1 MAKLTS
7 LTPVSALSGVGK
19 VRAAQLEKLG
29 IRTVGDL
36 IYFFPRAYEKR
47 GCILPLSSFDPDRQS
62 AYLLTV
68 ATEPKTANIR
78 RGLSLT
84 KFRAFDESG
93 LVEITFFNSPYVKD
107 VFHIG
112 STFRF
117 WGKVTAQKSKLQMAN
132 PKYEA
137 YLEAMPL
144 PDFVPIYPLTEGLSS
159 KQIDKLIKSAI
170 NDILPEIIDPIPDN
184 IRLSNSLPTL
194 TYAIK
199 NAHFPENENALFKAQ
214 RRLAFDEM
222 LYFGIGI
229 SMSASQKSKGIGIKL
244 SPCSLTP

>member
-1 MAKLTS
+1 MAKLTAS
-7 LTPVSALSGVGK
+7 TSVSELNGVGK

-47 GCILPLSSFDPDRQS
+47 GDIRPLSAFDSERQC
-62 AYLLTV
+62 AYVLTI

-93 LVEITFFNSPYVKD
+93 SVEITFFNSPYVKD

-117 WGKVTAQKSKLQMAN
+117 WGKVTSQKNRLQMAN

-137 YLEAMPL
+137 YLELMPL
-144 PDFVPIYPLTEGLSS
+144 ADFVPVYPLTEGLSS
-159 KQIDKLIKSAI
+159 KQIDKLIKNAI
-170 NDILPEIIDPIPDN
+170 NDILPQIIDPVPDN
-184 IRLSNSLPTL
+184 IRLENRLPTL

-199 NAHFPENENALFKAQ
+199 NAHFPENEEALFKAQ
-214 RRLAFDEM
+214 KRLLD
-222 LYFGIGI
+222 
-229 SMSASQKSKGIGIKL
+229 
-244 SPCSLTP
+244 